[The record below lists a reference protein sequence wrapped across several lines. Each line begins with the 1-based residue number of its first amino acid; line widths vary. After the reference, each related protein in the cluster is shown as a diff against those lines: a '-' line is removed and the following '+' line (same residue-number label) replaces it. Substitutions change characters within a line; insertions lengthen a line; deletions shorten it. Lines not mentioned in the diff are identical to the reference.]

1 MTGVRRPAQAV
12 VVGRPAHPILLWA
25 MVMTM
30 TACTGGPASS
40 GPEGEP
46 SPAAPPTASA
56 SASAG
61 AAAGRL
67 EAVAGCAGEGPNN
80 HVADFTWEPAD
91 PAGDGQQLVLSYLQ
105 GGLDT
110 DAFVQTPPLPADQ
123 ASYHWIHLDPGTEPR
138 YWRVLTRYGETW
150 VPSDTATFRGVDCPD

>member
-1 MTGVRRPAQAV
+1 MGRR
-12 VVGRPAHPILLWA
+12 AHPVLVRGMSWVIGWG
-25 MVMTM
+25 MVVTM
-30 TACTGGPASS
+30 TACAGGSASS

-46 SPAAPPTASA
+46 SPAASPTASV
-56 SASAG
+56 SDG